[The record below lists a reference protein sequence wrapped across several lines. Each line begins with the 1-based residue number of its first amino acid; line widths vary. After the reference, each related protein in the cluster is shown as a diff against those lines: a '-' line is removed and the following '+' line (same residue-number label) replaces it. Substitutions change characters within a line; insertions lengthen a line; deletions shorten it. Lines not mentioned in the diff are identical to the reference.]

1 MLKSKLLLCG
11 ALVTGAM
18 LVPTYGIAQ
27 RTTSDAAPSNPPR
40 DSVDRSILPIPEKA
54 FAGKIAPIAADATPD
69 SAVGQS
75 VSAPRAAPNI
85 LLIMTD
91 DVGFGAS
98 STFGGPVPTPTFERL
113 ARAGV
118 RYNNFHTT
126 AMCSP
131 TRAALLTGRN
141 HHNVGFGILSEM
153 ASGFPGYSGRLPRSA
168 ATIAKVL
175 TANGY
180 STAMLGKHHNVP
192 PGESSAAGP
201 FDRWPTGLGFEYF
214 YGFRDSETNQ
224 WAPAL
229 VENTRLIEPDY
240 RNPEHLDTLLADRAI
255 RWLRDHKATAAAKPF
270 FLYYATGTPHAPQH
284 APREWI
290 EQFKGK
296 FDRGWDVARQEI
308 FRRQKQMGIIPAN
321 TRLTPRPDDIPSWDS
336 ITSDRR
342 RIYARMMEVY
352 AATLAHADHQIGRV
366 IDELRA
372 QGKLDNTLIIFIQGD
387 NGASQEGSLS
397 GTTSQWATVANGVE
411 EDTPYLLS
419 QLEEMGG
426 PKSFQNYPVGW
437 AWAMNTPF
445 KWAKQVASHL
455 GGTRNAMVMSW
466 PGHVPEG
473 GHLRSQFGH
482 VVDILP
488 TILEAAGLPAPK
500 SVDGVAQQPLN
511 GTSLAYSFAAPQAPE
526 RHKRQYFELMGNRS
540 IYSDGWMA
548 STTPRRLPWIVE
560 GRGTKDP
567 LNDYQWELY
576 DLRSD
581 FSQAHNLA
589 AAKPEKL
596 AALKKLW
603 LEEAQRN
610 NVLPIDDRYLDR
622 PRSRATGQ
630 QLSFSYHA
638 GDVRIPAAAAPN
650 TGARSWTLT
659 ADVEIGDA
667 TSGVMATLGGRFGG
681 WGLFMQGGRVS
692 FVYAL
697 SNQPRDTVTLAS
709 SGKLAAGRRKIEL
722 LFDYAGAPGQPA
734 HARLLVDGAVVAEGK
749 IPETAR
755 QGLTIDETF
764 DVGLDTGTP
773 ISESYADAMPFA
785 FEGKLHLLTVDIR

>member
-1 MLKSKLLLCG
+1 MLKSRLFLCS
-11 ALVTGAM
+11 ALVAATM
-18 LVPTYGIAQ
+18 LVPTHGIAQ
-27 RTTSDAAPSNPPR
+27 RSAGDVPPADAQQEM
-40 DSVDRSILPIPEKA
+40 VDRSVLPIPAKV

-69 SAVGQS
+69 PAVGQS
-75 VSAPRAAPNI
+75 APAPRGAPNI

-98 STFGGPVPTPTFERL
+98 STFGGPIPTPTFDRL
-113 ARAGV
+113 AGAGV

-153 ASGFPGYSGRLPRSA
+153 ASGFPGYNGRLPSNA
-168 ATIAKVL
+168 ATVAKVL
-175 TANGY
+175 TENGY

-192 PGESSAAGP
+192 PNESSAAGP

-214 YGFRDSETNQ
+214 FGFRDSETNQ

-240 RNPEHLDTLLADRAI
+240 RHPEHLDKLLADRAI
-255 RWLRDHKATAAAKPF
+255 RWLRDHQATAATKPF

-290 EQFKGK
+290 EKFKGK
-296 FDRGWDVARQEI
+296 FDRGWDVTRKETYQ
-308 FRRQKQMGIIPAN
+308 RQKRMGIIPAN
-321 TRLTPRPDDIPSWDS
+321 TDLTPRQTEIPSWDS
-336 ITSDRR
+336 ISPDRR

-366 IDELRA
+366 IEELRA
-372 QGKLDNTLIIFIQGD
+372 EGKLDNTLIMFVQGD
-387 NGASQEGSLS
+387 NGASQEGSLR
-397 GTTSQWATVANGVE
+397 GTTSQWATVANGVD

-419 QLEEMGG
+419 QLDEMGG

-445 KWAKQVASHL
+445 PWAKQVASHL
-455 GGTRNAMVMSW
+455 GGIRNAMVVSW

-473 GHLRSQFGH
+473 GALRSQFGH
-482 VVDILP
+482 VVDIMP
-488 TILEAAGLPAPK
+488 TILEAADIPAPK
-500 SVDGVAQQPLN
+500 SVDGVTQQPLN
-511 GTSLAYSFAAPQAPE
+511 GTSLAYSFAAPRAPE
-526 RHKRQYFELMGNRS
+526 RHAKQYFELMGNRA
-540 IYSDGWMA
+540 IYSEGWMA

-589 AAKPEKL
+589 LTRPDKL
-596 AALKKLW
+596 AALQKLW
-603 LEEAQRN
+603 LEEAERN

-622 PRSRATGQ
+622 PRSRATGKQ
-630 QLSFSYHA
+630 SSFSYHA

-659 ADVEIGDA
+659 ADVEIDHA
-667 TSGVMATLGGRFGG
+667 ASGVLATLGGRFGG
-681 WGLFMQGGRVS
+681 WGLFMQEGRIS

-697 SNQPRDTVTLAS
+697 SNQTRDTTTLMMPE
-709 SGKLAAGRRKIEL
+709 KLAAGRHRIEL
-722 LFDYAGAPGQPA
+722 LFDYEGAPGQPA
-734 HARLLVDGAVVAEGK
+734 KARLLVDGSVVVEGTV
-749 IPETAR
+749 PQTAR

-764 DVGLDTGTP
+764 DVGLDTGSP
-773 ISESYADAMPFA
+773 ISESYTDAMPYA
-785 FEGKLHLLTVDIR
+785 FEGKLHLLTIDIR